1 MMSNTQRDIKKK
13 IMLNLNLNNPR
24 SHQMLFAK
32 LLVFGLDNKY
42 NNVD

>member
-1 MMSNTQRDIKKK
+1 MVSNTQRDIKK
-13 IMLNLNLNNPR
+13 IILNLNLYDPR

-32 LLVFGLDNKY
+32 LLVFGLDNKH